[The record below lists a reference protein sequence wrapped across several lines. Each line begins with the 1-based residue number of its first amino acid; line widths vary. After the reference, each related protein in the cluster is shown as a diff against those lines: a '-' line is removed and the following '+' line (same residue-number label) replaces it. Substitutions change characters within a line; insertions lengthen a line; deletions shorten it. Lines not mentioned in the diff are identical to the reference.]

1 MDNEYQEFT
10 GKTLEDAV
18 IEAATKI
25 GTTTSNL
32 QYEVV
37 TRGTSGFLGIG
48 AKPFVIKAKGKKS
61 IDEEIDQILSG
72 NVPEK
77 KVEKKT
83 EKSEEK
89 ASKKKFEETPDFE
102 DSFEEKKKDFVP
114 ADPAI
119 AGEAKEYLEKILN
132 AMEVENTITS
142 VLEENNVLSMDVEG
156 PDMGLIIGKRGQTLD
171 SLQYLVSLYVNK
183 KSEGYVRVKLDTE
196 NYRDRR
202 KETLE
207 TLAKNI
213 SYKVKRTRRPYK
225 LEPMNPYERR
235 IIHSALQG
243 DKFVTTKSEG
253 EEPYRRVVVFPKKYN
268 GGNRRYGHGGY
279 SHGGYTNR
287 YDDSEKTTSEE

>member
-268 GGNRRYGHGGY
+268 GVNRKYGHGGY
-279 SHGGYTNR
+279 SHGGYTNH

>member
-48 AKPFVIKAKGKKS
+48 ARPFVIKAKGKKS

-72 NVPEK
+72 NVPKK

-89 ASKKKFEETPDFE
+89 ASEKKLEETPDFE
-102 DSFEEKKKDFVP
+102 DSFEEKKRDFVP
-114 ADPAI
+114 ADPSI

>member
-77 KVEKKT
+77 KIEKKT

-268 GGNRRYGHGGY
+268 GGNRKYGHGGY
-279 SHGGYTNR
+279 SHGGYTNH

>member
-156 PDMGLIIGKRGQTLD
+156 PDMGIIIGKRGQTLD

-253 EEPYRRVVVFPKKYN
+253 EEPYRRVVVFPKKSN

-279 SHGGYTNR
+279 SHGGYTNH

>member
-77 KVEKKT
+77 KIEKKT

-89 ASKKKFEETPDFE
+89 VSKKKFEETPDFE

-225 LEPMNPYERR
+225 IEPMNPYERR

-253 EEPYRRVVVFPKKYN
+253 EEPYRRVVVFPKKSN

-287 YDDSEKTTSEE
+287 YDDSEKTTSKE

>member
-77 KVEKKT
+77 KIEKKT
-83 EKSEEK
+83 EKSKEK
-89 ASKKKFEETPDFE
+89 VSKKKFEETPDFE

-156 PDMGLIIGKRGQTLD
+156 PDMGLIIGKHGQTLD

-253 EEPYRRVVVFPKKYN
+253 EEPYRRVVVFPKKSN

>member
-77 KVEKKT
+77 KIEKKT

-89 ASKKKFEETPDFE
+89 VSKKKFEETPDFE

-225 LEPMNPYERR
+225 IEPMNPYERR

-253 EEPYRRVVVFPKKYN
+253 EEPYRRVVVFPKKSN